1 VTVPLGWADKA
12 SSFWIILLLVSGQT
26 DHGPIRV
33 KPNVKVASGA
43 TAAALVTGA
52 DDPIGCSALER
63 PLRIRHSAVRILSAQ
78 PATMVSS
85 G

>member
-1 VTVPLGWADKA
+1 VIHGI
-12 SSFWIILLLVSGQT
+12 WIILLLVSGQT

-63 PLRIRHSAVRILSAQ
+63 PVRIRHSAVRILSAQ
-78 PATMVSS
+78 PATGVSRPDS
-85 G
+85 PAF